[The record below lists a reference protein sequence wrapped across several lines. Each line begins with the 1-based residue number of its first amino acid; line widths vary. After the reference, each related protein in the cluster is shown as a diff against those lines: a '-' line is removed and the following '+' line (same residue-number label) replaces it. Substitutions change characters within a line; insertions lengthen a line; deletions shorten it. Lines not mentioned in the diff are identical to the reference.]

1 MRSRWYLRSSHA
13 ALLLLLIGS
22 GGAAHAQGGR
32 VWVDPPA
39 NLNAP
44 AKPAEPPAVP
54 AAPSAPP
61 QAVPQAP
68 QQQAAPTPQPA
79 EPAVRSAQPER
90 VSPAP
95 QPPAQSAETPK
106 TSPPAAPPAPA
117 PTVAQPRH
125 EPESQ
130 LAASER
136 TARDLA
142 VRYLASWSEPNQ
154 EALSEAGDFYG
165 DRVVFHGRTISARR
179 LVREKSRFARR
190 WPERNYRPQ
199 ENTMKVAC
207 EPTGLV
213 CTVHTMFDFMAAN
226 PRRGRRT
233 EGVGAL
239 QLVVSFASNQPIITA
254 ENSVVLNQ
262 GRDRRNLAQEG
273 SSHD

>member
-1 MRSRWYLRSSHA
+1 MRSRWNLGSSYA
-13 ALLLLLIGS
+13 ALLVLLIGS
-22 GGAAHAQGGR
+22 GGAAFAQSGR

-39 NLNAP
+39 NLNVP
-44 AKPAEPPAVP
+44 AKPAEPQASP
-54 AAPSAPP
+54 AAPPVPP
-61 QAVPQAP
+61 PAAPQAP

-90 VSPAP
+90 VPPAP
-95 QPPAQSAETPK
+95 QPPAQSAETPRNP
-106 TSPPAAPPAPA
+106 PPAAPPPLA
-117 PTVAQPRH
+117 PTVAEPRR
-125 EPESQ
+125 EPENR

-136 TARDLA
+136 TAKELA

-154 EALSEAGDFYG
+154 EALTEAGDFYG
-165 DRVVFHGRTISARR
+165 DRVVFHGRTISVRR

-207 EPTGLV
+207 EPTGIV

-226 PRRGRRT
+226 PKRHKRT

-239 QLVVSFASNQPIITA
+239 QLVVSFASDQPIITA